1 MPKAVLKQIEN
12 VKTGVGIDI
21 VGTMP
26 LLDPGKLYCFG
37 HHVQIN
43 YVRSILKIHKMI

>member
-26 LLDPGKLYCFG
+26 LLDPEATVDLTTLNGE
-37 HHVQIN
+37 
-43 YVRSILKIHKMI
+43 S